1 MRIDKFLQLSGI
13 IPRRTRAKETCTR
26 GLVILNER
34 TAKPSASVSVGD
46 RLDVTLGRRRSV
58 YEILLIPTRP
68 MRKQNRGDAAELLES
83 ETLTDDT

>member
-1 MRIDKFLQLSGI
+1 M
-13 IPRRTRAKETCTR
+13 
-26 GLVILNER
+26 
-34 TAKPSASVSVGD
+34 
-46 RLDVTLGRRRSV
+46 TLGRRRSV